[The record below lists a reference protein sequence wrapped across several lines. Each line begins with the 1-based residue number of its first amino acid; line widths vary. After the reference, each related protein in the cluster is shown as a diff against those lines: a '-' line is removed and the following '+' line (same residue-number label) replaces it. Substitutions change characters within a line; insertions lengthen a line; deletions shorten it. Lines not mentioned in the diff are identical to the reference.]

1 MDTQILFRQQIVDG
15 IIVLQMDGERQIDV
29 LLDVRKDRSL
39 DIYVKNVVCIHTQID
54 RQLEY
59 SMLDIKEYSM
69 LDIKEYSM
77 LDIKIDVQK

>member
-1 MDTQILFRQQIVDG
+1 MYKDIN
-15 IIVLQMDGERQIDV
+15 V

-39 DIYVKNVVCIHTQID
+39 DIYAKNVVCIH
-54 RQLEY
+54 RQ
-59 SMLDIKEYSM
+59 